1 VTVDSW
7 QPSPET
13 GNIDSKT
20 LERLLNAAISFA
32 SDQNFTPDLNWIQP
46 LAKADAI
53 KWKDAV
59 QGLADD
65 QLILLIKML
74 TILETQQNWD
84 LADKSPVITIFKLYK
99 KKSGIDKDLVKWVKA
114 HTDNQYL
121 PFGPLL

>member
-20 LERLLNAAISFA
+20 LERLLNAASSFA

-59 QGLADD
+59 QDLTDD

-114 HTDNQYL
+114 NTDNQYL

>member
-1 VTVDSW
+1 MTVDSW

-20 LERLLNAAISFA
+20 LERLLNAATSFE

-53 KWKDAV
+53 KWRDAV
-59 QGLADD
+59 QDLADD

-74 TILETQQNWD
+74 TILEALQNWD
-84 LADKSPVITIFKLYK
+84 LAEKSPVVTIFKVYK